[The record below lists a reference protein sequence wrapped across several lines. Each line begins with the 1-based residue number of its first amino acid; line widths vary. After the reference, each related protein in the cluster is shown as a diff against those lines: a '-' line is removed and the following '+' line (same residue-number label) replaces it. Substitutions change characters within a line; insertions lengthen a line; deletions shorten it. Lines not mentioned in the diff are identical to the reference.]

1 MEKFFIKLIFLSF
14 LYFSNISTA
23 IFIYPLIYFIL
34 GSNNSEI
41 KWHNFG
47 IIFSVYE
54 IGKFFGLFLW
64 DFCSHKY
71 SNIILVIISLSFIFI
86 LNISYIFSFN
96 IYHIFII
103 RLLSG
108 FFNNLGKYSKDIY
121 IQLGLKEK
129 LQSTIFF
136 ISIICTLISI
146 FLPSIIIQII
156 FNKNDYINNNNIKK
170 IFQITLIFSII
181 NILTII
187 LSLILI
193 NNKTLKY
200 RKIINNFIQMN
211 SRLEKFEYTR
221 NKDNI
226 KIPQSTAEYNR
237 SNGIKYTKNKI
248 TLKINKEN
256 KYNDNQNSGNTNN
269 YYGEKMTSNR
279 FIIINKK
286 EEESKIDKRNSLN
299 LFSRSKNNETG
310 TKVINQPPDL
320 KINQNNQNNSKM
332 LKNNKKIKYCF
343 IYSIND
349 INDCLS
355 LIWTLIILHIEF
367 KGNCLHISLVYA
379 IIRLLGEII
388 SFPINTIIIKNA
400 TYYSV
405 FQIKKNISKFIMI
418 ANILLFIIT
427 IIFNLFIFF
436 YYYYWTNKIM
446 LYLIFFLVLIRKIS
460 SIIIIQLFKIYLA
473 KDFNVQSH
481 NMILLTKYKQYSGYL
496 VKTIF
501 FLIGSYGYNLIY
513 NVSNNN
519 FSFSFASKDLF
530 MFQNLVFVLYFIA
543 FPSVINVILILSC
556 KFFI

>member
-1 MEKFFIKLIFLSF
+1 MGKYFIKLIFLSF

-23 IFIYPLIYFIL
+23 IFIYPLIYVIL
-34 GSNNSEI
+34 ESNNAQI
-41 KWHNFG
+41 KWYNFG

-64 DFCSHKY
+64 DFSSHKF

-96 IYHIFII
+96 IYHVFII

-108 FFNNLGKYSKDIY
+108 FFNNIGKYSKDIY
-121 IQLGLKEK
+121 IQLDLKEK

-156 FNKNDYINNNNIKK
+156 FNKNDSINNNNIKQ
-170 IFQITLIFSII
+170 IFHITLIFSII

-200 RKIINNFIQMN
+200 RKTLNNFIQMN
-211 SRLEKFEYTR
+211 SRLEKLEYSR
-221 NKDNI
+221 NKENT
-226 KIPQSTAEYNR
+226 KIPQSTAEYNK
-237 SNGIKYTKNKI
+237 SSDIKYTKKKI
-248 TLKINKEN
+248 KLKISKDN
-256 KYNDNQNSGNTNN
+256 KYKENQNSGLNTNN

-279 FIIINKK
+279 YIIINKK
-286 EEESKIDKRNSLN
+286 EEDSKMDKRNSLN

-310 TKVINQPPDL
+310 SKVINQPPDL
-320 KINQNNQNNSKM
+320 KINQNNQNNSKII
-332 LKNNKKIKYCF
+332 KSGKKIKYCF
-343 IYSIND
+343 IYSINE

-367 KGNCLHISLVYA
+367 EGNCLHISLVYA

-388 SFPINTIIIKNA
+388 SFPINTIIIKNT
-400 TYYSV
+400 TYYSQY
-405 FQIKKNISKFIMI
+405 QIKKNISKFIFIM
-418 ANILLFIIT
+418 NILLLFIT
-427 IIFNLFIFF
+427 IIFNLFTFF
-436 YYYYWTNKIM
+436 YYFYWTNKIF
-446 LYLIFFLVLIRKIS
+446 LYMIFFVVLIRNIS

-473 KDFNVQSH
+473 KDFNVQSN
-481 NMILLTKYKQYSGYL
+481 NMILLRKYKQYSAYL

-519 FSFSFASKDLF
+519 FPYSSKDLF
-530 MFQNLVFVLYFIA
+530 IFPNLAFVLYFIA
-543 FPSVINVILILSC
+543 FPSAINIILILSC
-556 KFFI
+556 KYFL

>member
-1 MEKFFIKLIFLSF
+1 MEKYFIKLLFLSF

-34 GSNNSEI
+34 GANNAQI
-41 KWHNFG
+41 KWYNFG

-54 IGKFFGLFLW
+54 FGKFFGLFLW

-71 SNIILVIISLSFIFI
+71 SNIILIIISLFFIFI
-86 LNISYIFSFN
+86 LNISYITSFN

-108 FFNNLGKYSKDIY
+108 FFNNIGKYSKDIY

-156 FNKNDYINNNNIKK
+156 FNKNDSINNNNIKQ
-170 IFQITLIFSII
+170 IFQITLIFSVI

-200 RKIINNFIQMN
+200 RKTLNNFIQMN
-211 SRLEKFEYTR
+211 SRLEKLEYSR
-221 NKDNI
+221 NKDNT

-237 SNGIKYTKNKI
+237 SSDIKYTKKKI
-248 TLKINKEN
+248 ALKINKEN
-256 KYNDNQNSGNTNN
+256 RYNDNQNSGQNTNN
-269 YYGEKMTSNR
+269 YFGEKMTSNR
-279 FIIINKK
+279 YIIINKK
-286 EEESKIDKRNSLN
+286 EEESKMDKRNSLN

-310 TKVINQPPDL
+310 AKVINQPPDL
-320 KINQNNQNNSKM
+320 KINQSNQNNSKII
-332 LKNNKKIKYCF
+332 KNNKKIKYCF
-343 IYSIND
+343 IYSINEISD
-349 INDCLS
+349 SLS
-355 LIWTLIILHIEF
+355 LIWTLTILHIEF

-379 IIRLLGEII
+379 SIRLLGEII
-388 SFPINTIIIKNA
+388 SFPINTIIIKKTN
-400 TYYSV
+400 YYSQY
-405 FQIKKNISKFIMI
+405 QIKKNISKFILIM
-418 ANILLFIIT
+418 NIFLFIIT
-427 IIFNLFIFF
+427 IIFNLSIFF
-436 YYYYWTNKIM
+436 YYYHWNNKFL
-446 LYLIFFLVLIRKIS
+446 LYVIFFVALIRNIS

-473 KDFNVQSH
+473 KDFNVQSN
-481 NMILLTKYKQYSGYL
+481 NMILLRKYKQYSGYL

-501 FLIGSYGYNLIY
+501 FLVGSYGYNLID
-513 NVSNNN
+513 NASNNN
-519 FSFSFASKDLF
+519 FNYSSKDLF
-530 MFQNLVFVLYFIA
+530 MFSNIVFVLYFIA
-543 FPSVINVILILSC
+543 FPSAINIILILSC
-556 KFFI
+556 KYFI